1 MDFAINNIFAFYSE
15 PLATQDVSGFICCC
29 LLNNPPLRLIYEE
42 SILKVVHE
50 YEISEGCPFTGNYY
64 LLLA

>member
-1 MDFAINNIFAFYSE
+1 MLMDLAINNIFAFYSE

-42 SILKVVHE
+42 ATLKVVHE
-50 YEISEGCPFTGNYY
+50 YK
-64 LLLA
+64 